1 MMKYMSVSLKLDDVV
16 LNDKIEKKVID
27 KLLECKKLSGNL
39 FKVVFFHTKMKQKE
53 CKDFVKR
60 NQDNLFE
67 LGTDITKSNKDTWL
81 LIDSK
86 NENKSNWRYKWDGG
100 VLSGL
105 DEYIRLVTFI
115 NNRKP
120 SLNGGY
126 KYNGKRNN

>member
-1 MMKYMSVSLKLDDVV
+1 
-16 LNDKIEKKVID
+16 
-27 KLLECKKLSGNL
+27 
-39 FKVVFFHTKMKQKE
+39 MKQKE

-60 NQDNLFE
+60 NQDNLFK

-86 NENKSNWRYKWDGG
+86 NENKSNWRYKWNGG

-120 SLNGGY
+120 INGGR
-126 KYNGKRNN
+126 NGRKNS